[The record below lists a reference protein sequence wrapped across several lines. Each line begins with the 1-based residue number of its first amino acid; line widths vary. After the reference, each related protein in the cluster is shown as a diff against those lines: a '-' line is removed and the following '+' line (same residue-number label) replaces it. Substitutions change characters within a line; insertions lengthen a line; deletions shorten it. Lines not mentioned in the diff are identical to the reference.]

1 MPLTVLEDDLFAES
15 QETKDYPIKPSQYR
29 NPECP
34 LLLEKPEWK
43 TVQIFKHTLEAIM
56 FWEQNVT
63 ALNTSQALVWFRGKH
78 VPGDL
83 PMPTSTRCPHERG
96 ACSPQTLSVSQEQG
110 FFLIYTLWNTS
121 RAFKCSQSRAAATA
135 VATNPLRGSGN
146 VYLLYEAAT
155 SIRKLLSSPAVFL
168 RSIQCF
174 LIYTWAVALG
184 LSPHRGIRACWLR
197 NINLPKD
204 LCSLLEIFGIKH
216 VTSLLWSWQL

>member
-1 MPLTVLEDDLFAES
+1 M
-15 QETKDYPIKPSQYR
+15 
-29 NPECP
+29 P
-34 LLLEKPEWK
+34 LLL
-43 TVQIFKHTLEAIM
+43 TLARHWFDSGANM
-56 FWEQNVT
+56 FQVISQCQPAHA
-63 ALNTSQALVWFRGKH
+63 ALMRGVH
-78 VPGDL
+78 APL
-83 PMPTSTRCPHERG
+83 RHY
-96 ACSPQTLSVSQEQG
+96 LSLKNRV

-174 LIYTWAVALG
+174 LIYTRAVARG

-197 NINLPKD
+197 DINLPKD